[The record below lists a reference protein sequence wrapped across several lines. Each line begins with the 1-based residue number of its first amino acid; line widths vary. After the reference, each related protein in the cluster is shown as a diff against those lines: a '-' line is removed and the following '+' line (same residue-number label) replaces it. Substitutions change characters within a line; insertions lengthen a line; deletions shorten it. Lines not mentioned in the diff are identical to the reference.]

1 MGVDVF
7 GSLGHPL
14 AILTGD
20 SLMFL
25 NRRKLLTSA
34 AALGASMALPGHA
47 FAQDEAEDPSI
58 WDLLAG
64 AKRNK
69 ATGAQN
75 TVDALTIIDT
85 PEPIL
90 SFDTA
95 YSIQLAMG
103 YYQQVIAAGGW
114 EQPTRQTF
122 GLANGKNGRAVINLK
137 RHLMLVGDME
147 RAERVRDDFDD
158 KTDLALRKFQ
168 IRHGIIPTGKVDEPT
183 FYALAVP
190 AEQRL
195 AQLQL
200 NAQRIEQLAGALEDR
215 YLLVNIPAA
224 SIETVQGG
232 MVNSRHTA
240 VVGKID
246 RQTPIMSSKVHQIK
260 FNPYWTVP
268 KSIIEKDLIRY
279 MNEDPM
285 YLTNFHIRA
294 FDGKG
299 NEVPPETI
307 NWQSLDALNYTFRQD
322 PGGENSMGHCKID
335 FYNPFDCYLHDTPAK
350 ALFGQNARF
359 HSSGCVRV
367 DGIDT
372 VAAWLLTD
380 NGGWDLAAVDAMF
393 ETNENV
399 NVPLKFQMPLHT
411 TYITAWSN
419 RQGTVSFRDD
429 IYEYDAAG
437 KVTFEQG

>member
-1 MGVDVF
+1 
-7 GSLGHPL
+7 
-14 AILTGD
+14 
-20 SLMFL
+20 MFL
-25 NRRKLLTSA
+25 NRRKLLASV
-34 AALGASMALPGHA
+34 AALGASMAIPGLA
-47 FAQDEAEDPSI
+47 RAEEDSI
-58 WDLLAG
+58 WDILA
-64 AKRNK
+64 RNARK
-69 ATGAQN
+69 NDLNPDEN
-75 TVDALTIIDT
+75 TTRALAIIDT

-95 YSIQLAMG
+95 YNIQNAMG
-103 YYQQVIAAGGW
+103 YYQRVVAAGGW
-114 EQPTRQTF
+114 ETPTRQTF
-122 GLANGKNGRAVINLK
+122 KLAIGKDGRAVIALK
-137 RHLMLVGDME
+137 RHLMLAGDME
-147 RAERVRDDFDD
+147 RKERVNDQFDD
-158 KTDLALRKFQ
+158 ETDLAVRRFQ
-168 IRHGIIPTGKVDEPT
+168 ARHGIIPNGKIDEPT

-200 NAQRIEQLAGALEDR
+200 NAMRIEQLAGSLSDR

-224 SIETVQGG
+224 SIETVEGG
-232 MVNSRHTA
+232 IVNSRHTA

-279 MNEDPM
+279 MNEDPQ
-285 YLTNFHIRA
+285 YLTNFHIRI
-294 FDGKG
+294 FDGQG
-299 NEVPPETI
+299 NEVPPEAI
-307 NWQSLDALNYTFRQD
+307 NWQSLDAVNYTFRQD

-335 FYNPFDCYLHDTPAK
+335 FYNPYDCYLHDTPAK
-350 ALFGQNARF
+350 ALFGQNSRF

-367 DGIDT
+367 EGVDQ
-372 VAAWLLTD
+372 VAAWLLRD

-393 ETNENV
+393 ATNENV
-399 NVPLKFQMPLHT
+399 NVPLAFQMPLHT
-411 TYITAWSN
+411 TYITAWAN

-437 KVTFEQG
+437 KVTFES